1 MKSPRRKHK
10 NVVVRGPLIVLIT
23 MAFFA
28 ELSLGQ
34 ANTAPASKS
43 PSCISIV
50 TPTLEGATGN
60 AAEAAN
66 GVRELM
72 ASYLRGPSTNV
83 VPLEAKLASQA
94 AEEAKQKN
102 CQPILVFSL
111 SRKPGSNHGLVKAL
125 ARGAGASAWSIPYGS
140 SSGSAMAHAGA
151 ASGLQTASELAQQTK
166 TKDEVRLEYKL
177 MSADGQVQFGPKT
190 ERQVAKT
197 DREDLVTPVVT
208 RAAEAIIGH
217 KETK

>member
-1 MKSPRRKHK
+1 MKSPRRNHK

-34 ANTAPASKS
+34 ANTAPTSKS

-72 ASYLRGPSTNV
+72 ASYLKGPSTNV

-102 CQPILVFSL
+102 CEPMLVFSM
-111 SRKPGSNHGLVKAL
+111 SRKPGNNHGLIKAL
-125 ARGAGASAWSIPYGS
+125 GRGASASSWSIPYGGS
-140 SSGSAMAHAGA
+140 TGSAMAHAGA
-151 ASGLQTASELAQQTK
+151 ASGLQTASALAEQTK
-166 TKDEVRLEYKL
+166 AKDEVRLEYKL
-177 MSADGQVQFGPKT
+177 LSADGQVQFGPKT

-197 DREDLVTPVVT
+197 DGEDLVTPVIT
-208 RAAEAIIGH
+208 RAAETIVSH
-217 KETK
+217 KESR